1 MYRYIIILFTITFVS
16 SFYSQSV
23 ITGKVQDTTN
33 TEIQFCSLAL
43 MNAADSSVFKGNI
56 TDEKGEFRFEN
67 IPNGNYFIK
76 LSYIG
81 YLDSLSEVFTIN
93 SISEFNIPTFHLIND
108 SQSLEEVAVIAFRKT
123 VSFENGKVI
132 LNVENDILSSGSFVI
147 ELLRR
152 IPGVSVDAQNNVTVN
167 GKSGVRFMIDGR
179 LQQIPAEQMIA
190 ILGNMNSEA
199 VSKIE
204 LIKNPPA
211 KYDASGTGGLI
222 NIVTKKSKLKGFNG
236 SVTNKFSQGK
246 GASEMM
252 NLNLNYKSNKL
263 SLFFNTIDTYT
274 DYKNSIIN
282 NRAFQKDQSVSILN
296 MTGKEEIFVS
306 TINLQTGVQ
315 YDYSS
320 KTVLGLNVDANWVG
334 FKTIGKS
341 NTNISGETPLDY
353 SNLTV
358 LETSDEQYTN
368 PTINMNLTHL
378 LDTNGSQLIF
388 STDFM
393 KYNNNRNNYNNNY
406 FLDENF
412 SEKNPVQCFN
422 NYNSLKFKNA
432 TQKIDVV
439 KVFSNSLKVETGVKS
454 SFVVNSSNSSV
465 AKNESN
471 SMTFSSMPLFL
482 NNLIYKEQIIAGYL
496 DVMKTIKKI
505 TVEGGLRAEQTLF
518 QIENSS
524 NGFKLNSN
532 YLNFFPNLS
541 VDLKQNENRVYHF
554 SYSYRLDRPDY
565 EQFNPS
571 YIFNNRLNYSV
582 GNPYIKPQYSH
593 NFELELSHNEFISN
607 SFSFVSM
614 NDGIY
619 TFSYMRD
626 SSISI
631 DTVYNFGLK
640 QMTSYNLF
648 IQKQLNSFYRVQL
661 NSTFAWMNYSGVI
674 DGNDIHS
681 TIFAMRTSLNNDIM
695 LPKNIKLQVLVSY
708 SSPYKDGF
716 QNYSPQPSV
725 NIALQKRFL
734 KNKLNV
740 VIGFRDLFYSDY
752 SSVSTNLPNQTYYSL
767 TKKDSRRIRINLTY
781 TFGKIKIEN
790 KIQDKK
796 AEETIRIKTM

>member
-1 MYRYIIILFTITFVS
+1 MFRYVFSLFTITFVS

-23 ITGKVQDTTN
+23 ITGKVQDSTN
-33 TEIQFCSLAL
+33 TEIQYCSLAL

-93 SISEFNIPTFHLIND
+93 SISEFNLPTFHLIND

-152 IPGVSVDAQNNVTVN
+152 IPGVSVDGQNNVTVN

-282 NRAFQKDQSVSILN
+282 NRTFQKDQSVSILN

-320 KTVLGLNVDANWVG
+320 KTVLGLNIDANWVG

-341 NTNISGETPLDY
+341 NTNIIGETPLDY
-353 SNLTV
+353 SNLMV
-358 LETSDEQYTN
+358 LETSDEKYTN

-412 SEKNPVQCFN
+412 SEKNPAQCFN

-471 SMTFSSMPLFL
+471 SMTFNSIPLFT
-482 NNLIYKEQIIAGYL
+482 NNLMYKEQIIAGYL

-505 TVEGGLRAEQTLF
+505 TIEGGVRAEQTLF

-593 NFELELSHNEFISN
+593 NFELELNHNEFITN

-674 DGNDIHS
+674 EGNDINS

-716 QNYSPQPSV
+716 QNYSQQASV

-752 SSVSTNLPNQTYYSL
+752 SSVTTNLPNQSYYSL

>member
-1 MYRYIIILFTITFVS
+1 MS

-282 NRAFQKDQSVSILN
+282 NRTFQKDQSVSILN

-315 YDYSS
+315 YDYSA

-341 NTNISGETPLDY
+341 NTNIIGETPLDY

-412 SEKNPVQCFN
+412 SEKNPVQCY
-422 NYNSLKFKNA
+422 YNSLNFKNT
-432 TQKIDVV
+432 TQKIDFV

-471 SMTFSSMPLFL
+471 SMTFSSMPMFS
-482 NNLIYKEQIIAGYL
+482 NNLTYKEQIIAGYL

-505 TVEGGLRAEQTLF
+505 TVEGGVRAEQTLF

-532 YLNFFPNLS
+532 YINFFPNLS
-541 VDLKQNENRVYHF
+541 VDFKQNENRIYHF

>member
-93 SISEFNIPTFHLIND
+93 SISEFNIPTFHLKND

-315 YDYSS
+315 YDYSA

-341 NTNISGETPLDY
+341 NTNISGETQLGY

-358 LETSDEQYTN
+358 LETSDEKYTN

-505 TVEGGLRAEQTLF
+505 TVEGGVRAEQTLF
-518 QIENSS
+518 QI
-524 NGFKLNSN
+524 
-532 YLNFFPNLS
+532 
-541 VDLKQNENRVYHF
+541 
-554 SYSYRLDRPDY
+554 
-565 EQFNPS
+565 
-571 YIFNNRLNYSV
+571 
-582 GNPYIKPQYSH
+582 
-593 NFELELSHNEFISN
+593 
-607 SFSFVSM
+607 
-614 NDGIY
+614 
-619 TFSYMRD
+619 
-626 SSISI
+626 
-631 DTVYNFGLK
+631 
-640 QMTSYNLF
+640 
-648 IQKQLNSFYRVQL
+648 
-661 NSTFAWMNYSGVI
+661 
-674 DGNDIHS
+674 
-681 TIFAMRTSLNNDIM
+681 
-695 LPKNIKLQVLVSY
+695 
-708 SSPYKDGF
+708 
-716 QNYSPQPSV
+716 
-725 NIALQKRFL
+725 
-734 KNKLNV
+734 
-740 VIGFRDLFYSDY
+740 
-752 SSVSTNLPNQTYYSL
+752 
-767 TKKDSRRIRINLTY
+767 
-781 TFGKIKIEN
+781 
-790 KIQDKK
+790 
-796 AEETIRIKTM
+796 

>member
-1 MYRYIIILFTITFVS
+1 MFRYIIILFTVTFVS

-23 ITGKVQDTTN
+23 ITGEVQDTSN

-43 MNAADSSVFKGNI
+43 MNAVDSSVFKGNI

-67 IPNGNYFIK
+67 IPNGNYFLK

-81 YLDSLSEVFTIN
+81 YLDSLSEIFSIN
-93 SISEFNIPTFHLIND
+93 SISEIILPPFHLIND

-152 IPGVSVDAQNNVTVN
+152 IPGVSVDGQNNVTVN

-179 LQQIPAEQMIA
+179 LQQIPVEQMIA

-282 NRAFQKDQSVSILN
+282 NRTFQKDQSVAILN

-341 NTNISGETPLDY
+341 NTTIIGETPLDY

-358 LETSDEQYTN
+358 LETSNERYTN

-378 LDTNGSQLIF
+378 LDTNGSQIIF

-422 NYNSLKFKNA
+422 NYNSLNFKNA
-432 TQKIDVV
+432 TQKIDFV

-471 SMTFSSMPLFL
+471 SMTFSSIPLFS

-505 TVEGGLRAEQTLF
+505 TIEGGVRGEQTLF

-541 VDLKQNENRVYHF
+541 VDLKQNENRIYHF

-593 NFELELSHNEFISN
+593 NFELELSHNEFITN

-661 NSTFAWMNYSGVI
+661 NSTFAWMNYSGII
-674 DGNDIHS
+674 DGNDINS

-716 QNYSPQPSV
+716 QNYSQQASV

-752 SSVSTNLPNQTYYSL
+752 SSVTTNLPNQSYYSL